1 MSAAVPPAMKTS
13 EPKPRSRR
21 PRARRR
27 NEERPAVLNQ
37 ATADEFER
45 EGLGVAPKE

>member
-1 MSAAVPPAMKTS
+1 MKVLKHLKRKTKVPRDRQG
-13 EPKPRSRR
+13 KPTKDDQ
-21 PRARRR
+21 
-27 NEERPAVLNQ
+27 LNQ